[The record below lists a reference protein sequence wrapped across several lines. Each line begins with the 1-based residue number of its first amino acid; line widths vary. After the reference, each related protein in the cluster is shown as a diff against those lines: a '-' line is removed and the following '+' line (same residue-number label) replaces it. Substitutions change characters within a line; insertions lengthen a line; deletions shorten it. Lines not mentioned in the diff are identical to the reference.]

1 MVSKYKK
8 DRTGQTFA
16 REPEYRGALD
26 ELRFSEEAKERMAQ
40 RLVKAGETQKK
51 PRPVLR
57 RAAIAALALVLV
69 AALTIGAGALG
80 VIPGI
85 DNVFS
90 PMFQSEDLEPEELAV
105 IQELGA
111 PVGLSITD
119 NDVTITLESVIRDR
133 YECRAVLSIKKRGI
147 EGNELGFNWFLLKD
161 GQGTELSCGYG
172 CTDIVP
178 GDDTLQIVATW
189 NGEQEM
195 PAGNVTLKIV
205 DVVLN
210 SHRLFREKTIKG
222 TWELDFDLGSGDMT
236 VDLPA
241 GQVIEREE
249 GTLTLDEIA
258 VSPLSIMIK
267 YTEEQSGQRA
277 EGAAG
282 ADPFLDIVI
291 TRKDGVRFFYPGSE
305 EEGGFLSGLANKGEL
320 AESGKTTGFCNFSF
334 DRHLLPFEE
343 IESITIEGVDIPLE
357 N

>member
-16 REPEYRGALD
+16 QEPEYRGALD
-26 ELRFSEEAKERMAQ
+26 ELRFSGDAKERMAQ
-40 RLVKAGETQKK
+40 RLVNTGETARSPQ
-51 PRPVLR
+51 PVLR
-57 RAAIAALALVLV
+57 RAAIAALVLVLV

-80 VIPGI
+80 VIPGL

-90 PMFQSEDLEPEELAV
+90 PMFQSEDLESEELAV

-111 PVGLSITD
+111 PVGLSVTD
-119 NDVTITLESVIRDR
+119 NDVTITLESVIRDK
-133 YECRAVLSIKKRGI
+133 YECRAVLSVKKRGI
-147 EGNELGFNWFLLKD
+147 EDNELGFNWFLLKD
-161 GQGTELSCGYG
+161 SQGTELSCGYG

-222 TWELDFDLGSGDMT
+222 TWELNFDLGSGDMT

-249 GTLTLDEIA
+249 GTLTLDEIT

-267 YTEEQSGQRA
+267 YTEEQSGRTV
-277 EGAAG
+277 ESAAD

-291 TRKDGVRFFYPGSE
+291 TRKDGVRLFHPDSVE
-305 EEGGFLSGLANKGEL
+305 ECGHLSGLGDKGSPDENGRI
-320 AESGKTTGFCNFSF
+320 SGFCVFSF
-334 DRHLLPFEE
+334 NRQLLPLEE